1 VSTPGPRGLPEP
13 MALATMLLPSCLL
26 TMAGATFIGD
36 MFQGAAFTQC
46 VTISDY
52 QTKTL
57 SDDITLQDRDTNGC
71 CPAGT
76 VPGVKFYANYQGAQ
90 IVCGIEDDGN
100 YAMST
105 STSNGV
111 STCTYN
117 NCYVMKQN
125 ITCSDDSKQFL
136 NGCCAGTTTTN
147 TGFPSGP
154 AGCSNYFYSSL
165 NVHSES
171 FDYCVTYATHYDEL
185 PRVGTTSHAD
195 DQYGGVLEV
204 SNIDTYAACWGSM
217 VGNTPRVTAEE
228 AAALAAARAGS
239 AATAAAAPTLL
250 AALAVVGAQLA

>member
-1 VSTPGPRGLPEP
+1 

-26 TMAGATFIGD
+26 TMAGATVIGD
-36 MFQGAAFTQC
+36 MDQGAAFTQC

-57 SDDITLQDRDTNGC
+57 SDDITLQDRDANGC

-90 IVCGIEDDGN
+90 IVCGIEDDGT

-117 NCYVMKQN
+117 NCYVMKQD

-136 NGCCAGTTTTN
+136 NGCCAGTTTAN
-147 TGFPSGP
+147 TGFPSGT
-154 AGCSNYFYSSL
+154 AGCSNYFYSST

-171 FDYCVTYATHYDEL
+171 FNYCLTYATNYGTVGRE
-185 PRVGTTSHAD
+185 GTTNDAD
-195 DQYGGVLEV
+195 DQAGGVLQV
-204 SNIDTYAACWGSM
+204 NNIDTYAACSGSL
-217 VGNTPRVTAEE
+217 VGAARRE
-228 AAALAAARAGS
+228 AAPPRGGTAS